1 MDWRC
6 NAARAAS
13 SSRTSWG
20 TPLMVI
26 CIGMNALCHRRQHPA
41 SSSPQ
46 RLTKSDPA
54 GDFCTRE
61 RERESHGDGPCAQD
75 RAWVTFEGDGVHPKR
90 LHRNHQIEIRAL
102 NVTMPSGQVTLADSS
117 LRIGLRI

>member
-26 CIGMNALCHRRQHPA
+26 CTGMNALCHRRQRPA
-41 SSSPQ
+41 SSLPSLPNRGSGVMLPQ
-46 RLTKSDPA
+46 RVNKLLFGEFRSFHCPLLPI
-54 GDFCTRE
+54 RE
-61 RERESHGDGPCAQD
+61 D
-75 RAWVTFEGDGVHPKR
+75 
-90 LHRNHQIEIRAL
+90 L
-102 NVTMPSGQVTLADSS
+102 
-117 LRIGLRI
+117 